1 MLYTTDQGSGTEIL
15 WIHGY
20 PLSSRIFAKQLEI
33 PGVRHIV
40 PDLPGFGR
48 SATPDHDMTVDDY
61 ARALLKLLGERKVQR
76 AYVAGLSMGG
86 YIALAL
92 ARLVPERMRGLI
104 LIDTKETADTPEAR
118 QGRYESVEKVKSAGV
133 RPVVDAMLPKMLMP
147 SAPLSLVEEVRAIMT
162 SSTAAGVM
170 TALKAMAER
179 PDSTAL
185 LPHLDMRTLVIVG
198 DGDTITPPADAAR
211 MAAAI
216 PNAKLVTIE
225 SAAHLSNMEK
235 PDEFNK
241 AVQLF
246 VT

>member
-1 MLYTTDQGSGTEIL
+1 MLYTTDQGAGTEIL

-20 PLSSRIFAKQLEI
+20 PLSSRVFAKQLEI
-33 PGVRHIV
+33 AGVRHIV

-48 SATPDHDMTVDDY
+48 SAAPERDLTIDDY
-61 ARALLKLLGERKVQR
+61 ARELIKLLGDRKVQR

-86 YIALAL
+86 YIALAM
-92 ARLVPERMRGLI
+92 ARLAPERMRGLI
-104 LIDTKETADTPEAR
+104 LIDTRETADTPETR
-118 QGRYESVEKVKSAGV
+118 QGRYESVEKVQSAGV
-133 RPVVDAMLPKMLMP
+133 RTVVDAMLPKMLTP
-147 SAPLSLVEEVRAIMT
+147 SAPLSLVEEARSIMT
-162 SSTAAGVM
+162 SSSAAGVT

-185 LPHLDMRTLVIVG
+185 LPHLEMRTLIIVG
-198 DGDTITPPADAAR
+198 DGDTITPPSDAAR

-216 PNAKLVTIE
+216 PNAKLVTIKG
-225 SAAHLSNMEK
+225 AAHLSNLEK